1 MGLSVSPAIWQN
13 FINRVL
19 DEIPDRKH
27 HLAIMDDCLIYSK
40 RKEHLKHVT
49 AILKALIRNG
59 LKISPKK
66 CMLFRTQ
73 LTYMGHT
80 LMIKDKTPCITS
92 LKSRIEAITK
102 LNAPKSAKHCKQFCG
117 MANFLS
123 FFLKDLQ
130 KIMIPI
136 YELTRKKERI

>member
-27 HLAIMDDCLIYSK
+27 HLAIMDDCLIHSK
-40 RKEHLKHVT
+40 GKEHLKHVT
-49 AILKALIRNG
+49 ALLKALLRNG

-66 CMLFRTQ
+66 CMSFRTQ
-73 LTYMGHT
+73 LTYMGHA
-80 LMIKDKTPCITS
+80 LIMKDKTPCITP

-102 LNAPKSAKHCKQFCG
+102 LIAPKSAKHCKQFCG
-117 MANFLS
+117 MVNFLS
-123 FFLKDLQ
+123 FLK
-130 KIMIPI
+130 I
-136 YELTRKKERI
+136 YRK